1 MSDEVRGAARNLPA
15 VEPGWEALLDPAM
28 LEARL
33 VEARTRREQ
42 ALAARRAGADGKADG
57 KPAGANRP
65 TAPSSAASSSPAS
78 RARAERLRAIE
89 EELANAPDPFLA
101 RAASTTPSTTRA
113 DSTDDL
119 STAPTGHT
127 AGPGARGE
135 ASPTAVRPQTPDPE
149 AKPRLP
155 AGPRPLPGSTTRR
168 VEAAE
173 PAGTM
178 TQRLA
183 TVIVRKQTEVSP
195 ATARAGEGHSAAA
208 GRPRQPRAPRPRT
221 IEERAVEARAAESR
235 PAESRP
241 AESQPAESQPAE
253 SRPVESR
260 PVESRPVE
268 SRPVE
273 SRPVESRPT
282 ELGPAVA
289 GSRVAARQ
297 RRQRPVWAWAA
308 PALGLAVGAGVAL
321 GIYWWPASTPTAT
334 TAPATA
340 TATAT
345 ATAPSEPDTTAT
357 ASRTEVGTLSG
368 PIAGPVSPAMPG
380 EVPGLAALPQPAAG
394 AVEPDALATPV
405 LSRLTAVAP
414 LRLPSIEA
422 ATAAVAGLVAG
433 PGRVGPGLRFGA
445 TEPAPGPLAHPTVF
459 WAGVS
464 GTPAVEY
471 ALTGGDLLRPAPV
484 AARTPIAP
492 IPTAPAAAPPEPQ
505 VATQVPTAPVE
516 TPAVRNRL
524 ERAVESML
532 RGRIFGQ

>member
-33 VEARTRREQ
+33 VDARTRREQ
-42 ALAARRAGADGKADG
+42 ALAARRAAADGKADG
-57 KPAGANRP
+57 KPAGATRP

-101 RAASTTPSTTRA
+101 RAPSTTPSTARA
-113 DSTDDL
+113 DSTGDL
-119 STAPTGHT
+119 SAAPTART
-127 AGPGARGE
+127 AEPGARVEASPTAEPGARGE

-149 AKPRLP
+149 AKPRLR

-173 PAGTM
+173 PAETAGTM

-183 TVIVRKQTEVSP
+183 TVIVRKQTEASP
-195 ATARAGEGHSAAA
+195 ATARAGEGHSAA
-208 GRPRQPRAPRPRT
+208 GRPLQPRAPRPRT

-241 AESQPAESQPAE
+241 VEP
-253 SRPVESR
+253 RPVESR

-268 SRPVE
+268 SQPVE
-273 SRPVESRPT
+273 FQPT
-282 ELGPAVA
+282 ELGPAVG
-289 GSRVAARQ
+289 GSRAAARP

-334 TAPATA
+334 APAPATA
-340 TATAT
+340 TA
-345 ATAPSEPDTTAT
+345 PSVPDTTAT
-357 ASRTEVGTLSG
+357 ASRTGVGTLSG

-380 EVPGLAALPQPAAG
+380 ELPGLAALPGPAAG

-405 LSRLTAVAP
+405 LSRLTAVEP

-422 ATAAVAGLVAG
+422 ATAAVAGLVSG

-471 ALTGGDLLRPAPV
+471 ALAGGDLLRPAPV
-484 AARTPIAP
+484 AARTPVAP
-492 IPTAPAAAPPEPQ
+492 IPVAPAAAPPEPQ